1 MTGMIR
7 YNSESD
13 DSWPSSEESSS
24 SSSDGDSS
32 TTISIPRDYD
42 DEPDWMKKFEVAKS
56 VKSIS
61 DTATLVS
68 ETKSK
73 SQHSKPEVW
82 MKKFERARDER
93 SLTNPSLPTKEN
105 DDKKD
110 WLKKFEKPKVE
121 PTSTF
126 IPLPTKEKGQDNGWL
141 IKFEGDKDGV
151 SLPTKAKDKKESDWL
166 KKFEKAKDKPS
177 STTTSL
183 STEEKDKKE
192 SDWLKKFEKAKDK
205 RSSATTSLPTTDN
218 DKGQSDGRDGTN
230 LNAGETRAERRERIR
245 RNLEKLRRRERIRRN
260 LGTLQAQKKKEQ
272 PEKQEQRENKELREN
287 VIDTPTMSSRMR
299 KYERALFKGMDKTVS
314 PLVQDKRKVSMTSKT
329 TNQPAPK
336 TDVGPQTKSQNTWSI
351 TTKPNKQTS
360 KKDQWFKPVN
370 NTYDS
375 GNGETKP
382 RQKVLDTK
390 KEPKHVSSKQNVANV
405 VTSAPSPSQKEMI
418 QVPSLESKMNAL
430 RQAMSPK
437 PKVQERNK
445 KQNQKFTKQ
454 KVKNVA
460 KSVPSPSQKEL
471 IRVPSI
477 ESKVNALQQ
486 KVNKNSEKKSYLKS
500 DKKAGV
506 NKPPIP
512 PTGKQNA
519 NWAPPRTNTPAQSST
534 QPKADFGSTK
544 AIPEKQT
551 FVPKPQ
557 IPRAEIENTVPENLF
572 GMWGDTIKAKTPISD
587 SPMLNDRAV
596 KKQAN
601 KIKER
606 IEKAKKEVMVA
617 TGGQNREGAKN
628 SKMSSNHIQVEVD
641 PETKDEL
648 DHHSSMHEDAAAL
661 FYAAGSKTSDYSDYD
676 FEEVE
681 YYTESDEEVLVG
693 DDAAALF
700 HAVGASKETGGNTAT
715 EIEYDTDEIEIVDE
729 SETDEA
735 TDDYAAAAFIGNSSP
750 KNTEMNG
757 IHRPGSKADELDNET
772 SVDYDESEMDET
784 MDDYAAA
791 ALGSSSNR
799 RVDSQ
804 RDEHDEETS
813 VDYDESEMAD
823 TMDEFPS
830 PAKNYKKNRLDK
842 FEAAK
847 DELDEEASVDL
858 DESEM
863 ADTMDE
869 YPSPA
874 KDFKK
879 NCRDKFEA
887 AKDDSDRDLDATM
900 NSGIL
905 SPAKAEMKSD
915 GKNKLNNQ
923 GNIPFYGSAYGNYR
937 NAQEYSSS
945 SSSGIYDDIPPV
957 DPKIPAKSLLEFSAT
972 SSSEHS
978 LSDKEENPEMVSQ
991 REVRQWVMEKISN
1004 HSNKKYTMSNISNH
1018 SNKDYT
1024 MSKYNI
1030 PDSKTAR
1037 SFEDDG
1043 SFFASD
1049 FSDASFE
1056 ITKPK
1061 VVEKKAKRSSEV
1073 EKKAKKSKKPK
1084 PKKTKSKKSLKSKK
1098 KDKNEKKK

>member
-13 DSWPSSEESSS
+13 DSWPSSAESSS

-32 TTISIPRDYD
+32 TTISNLRDYD
-42 DEPDWMKKFEVAKS
+42 DKPDWMKKFEVAKS

-105 DDKKD
+105 GKKETE
-110 WLKKFEKPKVE
+110 WLKNIEKHKAE

-151 SLPTKAKDKKESDWL
+151 SLPTKAKDKKESDGL
-166 KKFEKAKDKPS
+166 KKIENAKDEPS
-177 STTTSL
+177 STSTSL
-183 STEEKDKKE
+183 STIEKDKKE
-192 SDWLKKFEKAKDK
+192 SDWLKKFEKAKDE
-205 RSSATTSLPTTDN
+205 RSSATTSLPT
-218 DKGQSDGRDGTN
+218 KEQSDGRDGTN

-260 LGTLQAQKKKEQ
+260 LSTLQAQRNKEQ
-272 PEKQEQRENKELREN
+272 PEKQEQRDNKELREN

-299 KYERALFKGMDKTVS
+299 KYERAIFKGMDKAVS
-314 PLVQDKRKVSMTSKT
+314 PLVKDKRKVSMTSKT
-329 TNQPAPK
+329 TNQTAAK
-336 TDVGPQTKSQNTWSI
+336 KYVGPQTKSQNMWSI

-370 NTYDS
+370 NAYAG
-375 GNGETKP
+375 GNGEATP
-382 RQKVLDTK
+382 RQKVSDTK
-390 KEPKHVSSKQNVANV
+390 TQAKHVSSKQNVANV

-437 PKVQERNK
+437 PNVPEPK
-445 KQNQKFTKQ
+445 KLQNHKFTKR
-454 KVKNVA
+454 KIENVA

-486 KVNKNSEKKSYLKS
+486 KVNKNSKKKSCSKS

-506 NKPPIP
+506 TKPPIP
-512 PTGKQNA
+512 TTGKQNA
-519 NWAPPRTNTPAQSST
+519 NWAPPRTKTPAPRAT
-534 QPKADFGSTK
+534 HPNADFGSTN
-544 AIPEKQT
+544 AIPEEKI
-551 FVPKPQ
+551 VEPKPR
-557 IPRAEIENTVPENLF
+557 IARAEIENTVPENLF
-572 GMWGDTIKAKTPISD
+572 RMWGDTVKVKTPIPD
-587 SPMLNDRAV
+587 SPMLNDRVV

-606 IEKAKKEVMVA
+606 IEKAKKEAMDA
-617 TGGQNREGAKN
+617 SDGQNREGANN
-628 SKMSSNHIQVEVD
+628 SKMPSSHIQVEVD
-641 PETKDEL
+641 SETKDGL

-661 FYAAGSKTSDYSDYD
+661 FYAAGSKTSDYFDYD
-676 FEEVE
+676 IEEVE
-681 YYTESDEEVLVG
+681 YYTESDEEVLV
-693 DDAAALF
+693 DDEAAAPF
-700 HAVGASKETGGNTAT
+700 HATGGASKETGGNTTT
-715 EIEYDTDEIEIVDE
+715 EIDYDTDEIEIVDE

-735 TDDYAAAAFIGNSSP
+735 MDDYADAAAFVGSSSP
-750 KNTEMNG
+750 KDTEMNG
-757 IHRPGSKADELDNET
+757 IHRPGSKADELDDET

-784 MDDYAAA
+784 MDDYADA

-799 RVDSQ
+799 RVESQ
-804 RDEHDEETS
+804 RDEYDEETS
-813 VDYDESEMAD
+813 VDYDKSEMAD

-830 PAKNYKKNRLDK
+830 PAKNYKKNRLDE

-869 YPSPA
+869 YPSPT

-879 NCRDKFEA
+879 NRLDKFEA

-905 SPAKAEMKSD
+905 SPAKAERKSD
-915 GKNKLNNQ
+915 TKNKLNNQ

-937 NAQEYSSS
+937 NAPEYSSS
-945 SSSGIYDDIPPV
+945 NSSGIYDDIPPV
-957 DPKIPAKSLLEFSAT
+957 DPKNPAKSLLEFSAT

-978 LSDKEENPEMVSQ
+978 LSEKEENPEMVSQ
-991 REVRQWVMEKISN
+991 REVRQWAMEKISN
-1004 HSNKKYTMSNISNH
+1004 HSK
-1018 SNKDYT
+1018 KDYT

-1056 ITKPK
+1056 IAKPR
-1061 VVEKKAKRSSEV
+1061 VLEKKAKRSSEA

-1098 KDKNEKKK
+1098 KDKKK